1 MAMTL
6 ALARGLQTYVREQEA
21 GRWNADAVGDQGTMA
36 LQGKTMLIAGLGGIG
51 TEVAKRAHAFDMR
64 ITATR
69 ASNKP
74 APAFVSHVG
83 PPEELLA
90 LLRDADV
97 VVNSLPLTPE
107 TKGVFDARAFAA
119 MKPTALFINV
129 GRGATVVTPELV
141 RALNEKRLGGAGLD
155 VTDPEP
161 LPADSPLWKM
171 SNVIITPH
179 VSTDSD
185 FGSERHWLI
194 ARENLRRYVAG
205 ESMLSVID
213 VKRGY

>member
-1 MAMTL
+1 
-6 ALARGLQTYVREQEA
+6 
-21 GRWNADAVGDQGTMA
+21 
-36 LQGKTMLIAGLGGIG
+36 
-51 TEVAKRAHAFDMR
+51 
-64 ITATR
+64 
-69 ASNKP
+69 
-74 APAFVSHVG
+74 
-83 PPEELLA
+83 
-90 LLRDADV
+90 
-97 VVNSLPLTPE
+97 
-107 TKGVFDARAFAA
+107 
-119 MKPTALFINV
+119 MKPKALFINV
-129 GRGATVVTPELV
+129 GRGSTVVTAELV
-141 RALNEKRLGGAGLD
+141 RALSDKRLGGAGLD

-205 ESMLSVID
+205 EPMLSVVD